1 MQKLVV
7 KLSCLCNKQKPMK
20 AVSSLQ
26 GVVSIEMDD
35 NKIII
40 VGDMDPI
47 LAVKKLRRW
56 GPSIESVGPAKEE
69 KKAEEEKKTE
79 EKTVYTCFP
88 PPPYAYNAH
97 PYYVHVYEENP
108 NSCVIS

>member
-47 LAVKKLRRW
+47 LAVKKFRRW

-69 KKAEEEKKTE
+69 KKAEEE
-79 EKTVYTCFP
+79 TVHTCHLA
-88 PPPYAYNAH
+88 PPYAYNTY
-97 PYYVHVYEENP
+97 PYYFHFHEENP